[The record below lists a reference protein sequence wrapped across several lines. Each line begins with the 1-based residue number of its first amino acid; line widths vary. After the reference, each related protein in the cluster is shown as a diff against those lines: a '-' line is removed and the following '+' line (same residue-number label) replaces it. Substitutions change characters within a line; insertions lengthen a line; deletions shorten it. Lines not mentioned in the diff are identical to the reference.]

1 MNLIVAVH
9 QSPEVVLVVRAVQAQ
24 PEARPQGAHHRGDA
38 GRGQVPGVKRLQ
50 LHANLEL
57 ILGRD
62 LVLLEALGRGGQ
74 RIGFQQVVFPLEL
87 GRRLYLC
94 QRRRTQSAPRGHLC
108 QGLLHGG
115 NSIA

>member
-1 MNLIVAVH
+1 MATLHTPLTQGRLQHAAVLLAVTHGMNLIVAVH

-62 LVLLEALGRGGQ
+62 LVLGRYTNMSLKETKLQ
-74 RIGFQQVVFPLEL
+74 YILKF
-87 GRRLYLC
+87 
-94 QRRRTQSAPRGHLC
+94 T
-108 QGLLHGG
+108 
-115 NSIA
+115 